1 MARRISAM
9 LGIVVVVG
17 LALTLMWRVYLHH
30 RAAGDEYDEPG
41 VVAAAGTAP
50 EVVGCRLSVVSCRFS
65 GGPLTTENRQPRTD
79 NLYRTVL
86 M

>member
-50 EVVGCRLSVVSCRFS
+50 EVVGCQLSVLRR
-65 GGPLTTENRQPRTD
+65 PTDNPQPRTD
-79 NLYRTVL
+79 NLYRPVL